1 MTNAVFTTSPITKE
15 AGEKVD
21 KFRLVELSDG
31 KVIHATGDSL
41 PYGYI
46 RQPAAPQA
54 REENDLSY
62 GLPHL
67 VAVVTHQ
74 AVVEVEVATGAT
86 FTPGAAV
93 YAAADGKVSNT
104 GTVAIGLAEGE
115 VRGSRVRV
123 HLFHPAGMLTGA
135 AADEP
140 AAG

>member
-21 KFRLVELSDG
+21 KFRLVELSNG

-54 REENDLSY
+54 REENDSSY

-74 AVVEVEVATGAT
+74 SVVEVEAANGAV
-86 FTPGAAV
+86 FAAGDAV
-93 YAAADGKVSNT
+93 YAVADGKVHNA

-123 HLFHPAGMLTGA
+123 HLFHPAGMATDA
-135 AADEP
+135 PASEP